1 MLLLLLL
8 CITIVT
14 VPKVML
20 LEMPDFSYNFAG
32 LANVADL
39 PGLNVTIK
47 ASLDKVVFI
56 IIISHLII
64 IIISRLIFIIISH
77 LIKIISRLILIL
89 ITHLI
94 NIISRLIFMISRL
107 INTIMHCAGDKT
119 DLGLAQ
125 QAQLP
130 VPHGGGQQS
139 A

>member
-1 MLLLLLL
+1 MLLLLLS
-8 CITIVT
+8 ITIVT

-64 IIISRLIFIIISH
+64 KIISRLIFIIISH
-77 LIKIISRLILIL
+77 LIKIISRLIFI
-89 ITHLI
+89 ISHLI
-94 NIISRLIFMISRL
+94 NIII
-107 INTIMHCAGDKT
+107 HCAGDKT